1 MASLARIHIKNLR
14 LRAIVGVYAFERDL
28 PQDLTLNVRFSYE
41 AADAARS
48 DVLDHA
54 VDYHALSN
62 RIVDYVQAS
71 RYELLESLCGKV
83 LDLVMDDVRILDS
96 EIAIEKPGAIPEA
109 DGVVVTM
116 RAKR

>member
-1 MASLARIHIKNLR
+1 MSSPGSSSFWVWEVCVIRLPNWQRPIDIH
-14 LRAIVGVYAFERDL
+14 
-28 PQDLTLNVRFSYE
+28 
-41 AADAARS
+41 
-48 DVLDHA
+48 
-54 VDYHALSN
+54 
-62 RIVDYVQAS
+62 
-71 RYELLESLCGKV
+71 LCGKV